1 MTRVSISE
9 MRKDIGNLVAEVAYG
24 HRRLVVRKGKR
35 DYAALVSME
44 DLRLLEEVERQ
55 GDLDAYRKAK
65 RRHVRDGR
73 RTVGLD
79 EAFKELRP

>member
-1 MTRVSISE
+1 MASVSISE

-24 HRRLVVRKGKR
+24 HKRLVVCKGKR
-35 DYAALVSME
+35 ECAALISMD

-55 GDLDAYRKAK
+55 ADLEAYRKAK
-65 RRHVRDGR
+65 RRHARDGK

-79 EAFKELRP
+79 EALEKLPS